1 MTLFVRAKAPLRISF
16 AGGGTDVSPFPEREG
31 GCVLSS
37 TINRYAWGT
46 LRPRSD
52 GQICIDSRDF
62 GLSLTFSSRS
72 SLAYD
77 GQLDLAKAAINR
89 LAGDH
94 NGGYDLFLHTDA
106 PPGSGLGSSS
116 AMMVVLVGLLKE
128 FHRLPLTDYEVA
140 ELAYEIERIDLGIKG
155 GMQDQY
161 AAAFGGF
168 NYVEFLADRVV
179 VNSLK
184 LNADIQNELEYNLLL
199 CHTGKVR
206 LSEHI
211 IEDQVRRYESGDADA
226 NAALREIKALTSEM
240 KNALL
245 RRQLDEF
252 GRLLDLEWQ
261 HKRRIS
267 PRVSSPELDDLY
279 ALARAEGALG
289 GKITGAGGGGF
300 MLLYCEFERKHAVA
314 ESLRGLGCVVHDFA
328 LEPLGLQTWRV
339 NGSNGS
345 NGSNGR

>member
-1 MTLFVRAKAPLRISF
+1 MTLLVRAKAPLRISF
-16 AGGGTDVSPFPEREG
+16 AGGGTDVTPFPEREG

-46 LRPRSD
+46 LRPRTD
-52 GQICIDSRDF
+52 GKICIDSLDL
-62 GLSLTFSSRS
+62 GLSLTYSSRS
-72 SLAYD
+72 SLTYD
-77 GQLDLAKAAINR
+77 GQLDLAKAAIHR
-89 LAGDH
+89 LGGDQD
-94 NGGYDLFLHTDA
+94 GGYDFFLHSDA

-128 FHRLPLTDYEVA
+128 FHHLPLTDYETA
-140 ELAYEIERIDLGIKG
+140 ELAYSIERIDLGIPG

-168 NYVEFLADRVV
+168 NFIEFLADRVV

-184 LNADIQNELEYNLLL
+184 LSPDIQNELEYNLLL

-206 LSEHI
+206 ATEHI
-211 IEDQVRRYESGDADA
+211 IDDQVRRYEGDDPDTTDA
-226 NAALREIKALTSEM
+226 LKEIKALTSEM

-252 GRLLDLEWQ
+252 GRLLDLEWH
-261 HKRRIS
+261 HKRRMS
-267 PRVSSPELDDLY
+267 PRISNRDLDDLY
-279 ALARAEGALG
+279 DVARQAGALG
-289 GKITGAGGGGF
+289 GKITGAGGGGY
-300 MLLYCEFERKHAVA
+300 MLLYCPFEKKHLIADR
-314 ESLRGLGCVVHDFA
+314 LRSLGCDIKDFA

-339 NGSNGS
+339 NGNGAA
-345 NGSNGR
+345 